1 MAKTGK
7 KKQGAEEQSFLYSL
21 IKRSTVFLF
30 LFLTVMLLLYFSGNF
45 QSFQDSSLRIILFC
59 SSLTAVMLFSFAA
72 IGIIAS
78 LVMTVSMKKPGYLL
92 KMLVYLLV
100 AGGTAAVFVS
110 LRGLAVLTAGIQEL
124 AG

>member
-1 MAKTGK
+1 MAKPGK
-7 KKQGAEEQSFLYSL
+7 KKRGEAQSFLYSL

-59 SSLTAVMLFSFAA
+59 SSLTAVMLVSFSA
-72 IGIIAS
+72 IGIVAS
-78 LVMTVSMKKPGYLL
+78 LIMAVSKKRPGYLL

>member
-1 MAKTGK
+1 MAKPGK
-7 KKQGAEEQSFLYSL
+7 KKRGEAHSFLYSL

-59 SSLTAVMLFSFAA
+59 SSLTAVMLVSFSA
-72 IGIIAS
+72 IGIVAS
-78 LVMTVSMKKPGYLL
+78 LIMAVSKKRPGYLL
-92 KMLVYLLV
+92 EMLVYLLV